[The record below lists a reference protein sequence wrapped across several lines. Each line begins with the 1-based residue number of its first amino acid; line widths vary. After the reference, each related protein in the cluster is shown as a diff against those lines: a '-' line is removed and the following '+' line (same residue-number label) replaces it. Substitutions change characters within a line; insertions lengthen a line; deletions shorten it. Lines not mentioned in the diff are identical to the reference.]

1 MLKFNELM
9 AKHYRQLNLVNCELN
24 SELDT
29 IVRMGL
35 VEVGNLIFLK
45 KLYQNDTNATADDF
59 IDSTGYECFVNSLHV
74 DDYVHDNYLQQAI
87 IFAKHIFKEFRLQEV
102 KMPLVCI
109 MSLDEFGLTIK
120 FHLSRGNESFL
131 NEDLNGY
138 EEAILVVDSN
148 EDSW

>member
-59 IDSTGYECFVNSLHV
+59 IDNTGYECFINSLHI
-74 DDYVHDNYLQQAI
+74 DDYVNDNYLEQAI

-131 NEDLNGY
+131 KEDLNGY

>member
-9 AKHYRQLNLVNCELN
+9 AKHYRQLNLVNGELN

-59 IDSTGYECFVNSLHV
+59 IDSTGYV
-74 DDYVHDNYLQQAI
+74 I
-87 IFAKHIFKEFRLQEV
+87 IKQEHIPPR
-102 KMPLVCI
+102 
-109 MSLDEFGLTIK
+109 
-120 FHLSRGNESFL
+120 SFC
-131 NEDLNGY
+131 
-138 EEAILVVDSN
+138 
-148 EDSW
+148 

>member
-1 MLKFNELM
+1 M
-9 AKHYRQLNLVNCELN
+9 

-35 VEVGNLIFLK
+35 VQVGSLFFLK

-87 IFAKHIFKEFRLQEV
+87 ISWPHAVGSFDYKK
-102 KMPLVCI
+102 
-109 MSLDEFGLTIK
+109 
-120 FHLSRGNESFL
+120 SRCL
-131 NEDLNGY
+131 
-138 EEAILVVDSN
+138 
-148 EDSW
+148 